1 MARYL
6 IIANQTA
13 ETHELR
19 AEIRALAQSEPEAEF
34 TLVVPATPVTSLLVP
49 EAGDTGE
56 VSRRHAASAQKR
68 LTADG
73 VRVADVVVGDAD
85 PFTAAA
91 DALGRQPGY
100 TGILVAT
107 LPWGISHWLEPG
119 PGDVDLIAR
128 LRELAPGVTV
138 THVVAESA
146 VPALE

>member
-19 AEIRALAQSEPEAEF
+19 AEVRALARREPEAEF
-34 TLVVPATPVTSLLVP
+34 TLLVPATPAARLLVP
-49 EAGDTGE
+49 EEGGTSE
-56 VSRRHAASAQKR
+56 VSRRHGESARER

-73 VRVADVVVGDAD
+73 VRVVEVRIGDAD
-85 PFTAAA
+85 PCTATA
-91 DALGRQPGY
+91 DELRRQPGY
-100 TGILVAT
+100 VGILVAT
-107 LPWGISHWLEPG
+107 LPWGISHWLEPD
-119 PGDVDLIAR
+119 PGEVDLIAR
-128 LRELAPGVTV
+128 LRELAPGLII